1 VIGVNNL
8 LILGFRFFGHEIP
21 EARLE
26 RARYVD
32 GDKLGQVLRSMWRDG
47 NGLVAVD
54 VLERDSADD
63 AEQTLQAVLRD
74 VQSPLVA
81 RTETEG
87 LGDVA
92 YVAPGG
98 GGVYFARANL
108 VMIVRD
114 AGDATS
120 VVDAARALDSWVAAV
135 PEPGGTL
142 PPQISRVDVS
152 DHGEI
157 DFDITDP
164 LERPVWVQLRTA
176 EAQLSRRRGKAVLQ
190 PAHAAAVTV
199 VAVGESGTAI
209 TEVPAAS

>member
-1 VIGVNNL
+1 MDDL
-8 LILGFRFFGHEIP
+8 LILGFRFFGHEVP

-32 GDKLGQVLRSMWRDG
+32 GDKLGPVLRSMWRRGD
-47 NGLVAVD
+47 GLVAID
-54 VLERDSADD
+54 VLEGDSADD
-63 AEQTLQAVLRD
+63 AEQALQQVLRD
-74 VQSPLVA
+74 VQSPLVV
-81 RTETEG
+81 RTETED
-87 LGDVA
+87 LGDTA

-120 VVDAARALDSWVAAV
+120 VLDAARALDSWVTAV

-142 PPQISRVDVS
+142 PPQISRVDMS
-152 DHGEI
+152 DQGEI

-164 LERPVWVQLRTA
+164 LERPVWVKLRTG
-176 EAQLSRRRGKAVLQ
+176 EARLSRREGKAMLQ
-190 PAHAAAVTV
+190 PGRPAAVTV
-199 VAVGESGTAI
+199 VAVGENGIAVAEGRPGS
-209 TEVPAAS
+209 